1 MRGGAGE
8 GGFAEWGE
16 SEHWGG
22 KATRVGIRLSV
33 CRE

>member
-1 MRGGAGE
+1 MWGVGGA
-8 GGFAEWGE
+8 AEWGE

-33 CRE
+33 RRE